1 MLYATC
7 RHQHNLLRQPEL
19 VTSVPCTQ
27 FLTELIFQ
35 LPRWFRSDS
44 GPLSQ
49 GFAARG
55 SHSRIFLALK
65 ISGEHDDQLIFFG
78 DTLKRIGYSS
88 AMKNEMEKMMTN
100 SQIWGCST
108 GPLCLEVSWAVN
120 QATIS
125 GHPRSRVSLVKLDIR
140 HLAPFPSSSMVKTG
154 CFWWISYEGHPTKM
168 AKSLP
173 FTNHNLSMILQPSM
187 TPVWSGGIS
196 VAGHEFL
203 HSS

>member
-1 MLYATC
+1 M
-7 RHQHNLLRQPEL
+7 
-19 VTSVPCTQ
+19 SVPFTQ

-49 GFAARG
+49 GKARW

-65 ISGEHDDQLIFFG
+65 IYGEHDDQLKIYG

-88 AMKNEMEKMMTN
+88 AMKNEMEMMMTN

-108 GPLCLEVSWAVN
+108 GPLCLVVSWAVIFAFLGKWH

-140 HLAPFPSSSMVKTG
+140 HLAPKAGNTSPVFDGFSHQPPWFLVDFTRGSSHKDG
-154 CFWWISYEGHPTKM
+154 
-168 AKSLP
+168 
-173 FTNHNLSMILQPSM
+173 
-187 TPVWSGGIS
+187 
-196 VAGHEFL
+196 
-203 HSS
+203 